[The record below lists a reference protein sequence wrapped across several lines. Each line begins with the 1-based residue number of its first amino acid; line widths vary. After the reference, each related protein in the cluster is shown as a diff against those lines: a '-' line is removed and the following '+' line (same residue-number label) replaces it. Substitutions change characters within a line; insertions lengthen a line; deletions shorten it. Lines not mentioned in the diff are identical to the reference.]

1 MESPVI
7 GTPTAESTYV
17 FIGLHQTVVALNKNT
32 GAEVWRTVLL
42 DTWIQYGHVTLL
54 YDFGMLYAALCD
66 TIYRLNPLNGTIE
79 TSFKKIQRPN
89 TTTMCMNRPV
99 TMESPSEV
107 LLFVGSG
114 VHVEAFD
121 IDGVKKWSTAIDASW
136 WAVSAVTMLYQDQCL
151 YVGCRGRTYKMNAL
165 NGQLIW
171 TNDLKGLGHASV
183 CLSSVASTQRI
194 MPPRE
199 GDPHNNYVFAGIA
212 GYVVALDMDNG
223 TEVWRTSLPGSGW
236 MMVDVCNEYGVVY
249 AGSGGRLYSLCPATG
264 TVNWKS
270 NALRGGGLGSVSLN
284 IVYPT
289 SSSSKSKIVVSGM
302 GYSQTLD
309 AFTGA
314 EYSHTSLPYTGYMH
328 VAAIPEGPR
337 SLCASNGK
345 AFLVDNVTGG

>member
-79 TSFKKIQRPN
+79 TSFKKVQRPM
-89 TTTMCMNRPV
+89 TTTMCMNHPV

-121 IDGVKKWSTAIDASW
+121 IDGVKKWSTALEASKW
-136 WAVSAVTMLYQDQCL
+136 VVGATTMLYQDQCL
-151 YVGCRGRTYKMNAL
+151 YVGCRGRTYKLNAL
-165 NGQLIW
+165 NGQLMW
-171 TNDLKGLGHASV
+171 TSKLKGLGLASV
-183 CLSSVASTQRI
+183 CFSSVASTQRI

-199 GDPHNNYVFAGIA
+199 RDPHNNYVFAGTA
-212 GYVVALDMDNG
+212 GYVIALDRDNG
-223 TEVWRTSLPGSGW
+223 
-236 MMVDVCNEYGVVY
+236 
-249 AGSGGRLYSLCPATG
+249 
-264 TVNWKS
+264 
-270 NALRGGGLGSVSLN
+270 
-284 IVYPT
+284 
-289 SSSSKSKIVVSGM
+289 
-302 GYSQTLD
+302 
-309 AFTGA
+309 
-314 EYSHTSLPYTGYMH
+314 
-328 VAAIPEGPR
+328 
-337 SLCASNGK
+337 
-345 AFLVDNVTGG
+345 